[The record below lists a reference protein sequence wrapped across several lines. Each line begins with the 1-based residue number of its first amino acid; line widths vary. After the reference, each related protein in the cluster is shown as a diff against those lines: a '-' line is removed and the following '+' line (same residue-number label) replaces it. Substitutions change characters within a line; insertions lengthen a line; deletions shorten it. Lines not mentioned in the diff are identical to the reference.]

1 MLLNVIKALLI
12 GICSSLPLGPI
23 AIFTLQKSLT
33 EGRRAGFLTGL
44 GAATVDTLYA
54 MIAVF
59 ALAAVESWFNTHR
72 PTIILCG
79 GLLLIIVGASITFS
93 NPFRSFSR
101 EEGPSY
107 SAKDYL
113 KSVLMGLSN
122 PGAIFVMFAL
132 MAFFNVSVEAHD
144 FRVAPIIL
152 GVSAGAIAF
161 WYFFSWFFSKFKEKI
176 KLGNVLWVNRA
187 SGILIMIIG
196 IAFLADGAMQ
206 LIFT

>member
-44 GAATVDTLYA
+44 GAATVDTIFA
-54 MIAVF
+54 MISVF
-59 ALAAVESWFNTHR
+59 ALAAVESWFNSHR

-79 GLLLIIVGASITFS
+79 GIILILVGASITFS
-93 NPFRSFSR
+93 NPFRNFNKES
-101 EEGPSY
+101 GPSY

-113 KSVLMGLSN
+113 KAVLMGLSN
-122 PGAIFVMFAL
+122 PGAIFVMFTL
-132 MAFFNVSVEAHD
+132 LAFFNVSVEAND

-161 WYFFSWFFSKFKEKI
+161 WYFFSWFFSKFKDKI

-187 SGILIMIIG
+187 SGAVIIIIG
-196 IAFLADGAMQ
+196 IAFIADGAMQ
-206 LIFT
+206 LIFS